1 MPPTRSLLAA
11 TLPSRSS
18 RSVDPLCSPST
29 TGAIVHDIDL
39 TSQLDRRKMLKG
51 IGAFSAVGALAA
63 VSPETAFAGS
73 RHHGRHGR
81 NNQALLD
88 AYWATL
94 NAGMASATGDF
105 SAMADIYA
113 PDGTLTQSNPAGVTT
128 MLQGIDAIIAFYT
141 KAWTKFR
148 GYQWTLD
155 STRWIRWDV
164 ALNYEHAGSPPLSVP
179 GRCAHL
185 FVFCDG
191 RIQTLDWVTYFGGT
205 A

>member
-1 MPPTRSLLAA
+1 M
-11 TLPSRSS
+11 
-18 RSVDPLCSPST
+18 
-29 TGAIVHDIDL
+29 HDIDL
-39 TSQLDRRKMLKG
+39 TGQLDRRKLLKR
-51 IGAFSAVGALAA
+51 IGVFSAVGALAA
-63 VSPETAFAGS
+63 ASPEAALAHS

-105 SAMADIYA
+105 SAMAGVYA
-113 PDGTLTQSNPAGVTT
+113 ADGTLTQSNPAGVTT
-128 MLQGIDAIIAFYT
+128 VLQGIDAIIAFYA
-141 KAWTKFR
+141 KAWTKFH

-155 STRWIRWDV
+155 STRWITRDV